1 MDSYK
6 AGCKLKAFLC
16 SLVFNILSDLSQ
28 RLINVDTSSSIM
40 IMVITSRELQDYD
53 CKTSQVSL
61 YFISLIRASL

>member
-6 AGCKLKAFLC
+6 AGCKLKAFPC
-16 SLVFNILSDLSQ
+16 SLVFNMLSDLSQ

-61 YFISLIRASL
+61 YFISLIRANL